1 MKVKYNNKNIE
12 FTPLLQVLQVKKD
25 LLFAVEPLSKKIHV
39 DPTTVAAVMFNV
51 LGFYVQL
58 LEDNEQIE
66 FVDNV
71 ETELRMMIETGFDR
85 FDRGEKI
92 K

>member
-1 MKVKYNNKNIE
+1 MKVKYNNKDID

-25 LLFAVEPLSKKIHV
+25 LLFAVEPLKKKISV
-39 DPTTVAAVMFNV
+39 DPTTTAAIMFNI

-66 FVDNV
+66 FV
-71 ETELRMMIETGFDR
+71 TEVQRELKEMIETGFDR

>member
-1 MKVKYNNKNIE
+1 
-12 FTPLLQVLQVKKD
+12 
-25 LLFAVEPLSKKIHV
+25 
-39 DPTTVAAVMFNV
+39 MFNV